1 MAEKSTPAFKLAIEL
16 SKTREKL
23 NELSREENLTEE
35 QEQEMRQLTDEYPRL
50 EARWRAAATVEE
62 ERSAQV
68 DGETRELQQLRG
80 RVRATDYLSAAMEER
95 SVDGAAV
102 EYNAALGMPGNR
114 FPMALLAPEEERA
127 VSNTD
132 IATLPN
138 AWLDRLLATSAATR
152 LGVSM
157 RSVVP
162 GAASF
167 PVTTAG
173 ATGAQRGRSEDA
185 SSAAWTVGVSE
196 MKPKRNAVHLEFS
209 MEDAARMPGLEEAL
223 KRDMQ
228 AGLMEAVDKTIFSGD
243 STATGT
249 ASDIVGIN
257 SYSGLTEKTI
267 SQANK
272 LKPAETLQAFVEL
285 CDGIHAESLSDL
297 NVVSTV
303 GANQLWLMTIA
314 NSATENQTVAQFL
327 MASGMTWG
335 VRGNVETATTNNK
348 FGAFVGR
355 GRGIEGA
362 GVMAMWSSGELVRD
376 PYSKAK
382 SGEILLSLNYLY
394 DFTLPRAANFARVKF
409 VS

>member
-1 MAEKSTPAFKLAIEL
+1 
-16 SKTREKL
+16 
-23 NELSREENLTEE
+23 
-35 QEQEMRQLTDEYPRL
+35 MRQLTDVYPKL
-50 EARWRAAATVEE
+50 EGRWRAAATVEE
-62 ERSAQV
+62 ERSQVV

-102 EYNAALGMPGNR
+102 EYNAAMGMPGNR

-132 IATLPN
+132 IALNPN

-157 RSVVP
+157 RSVPP
-162 GAASF
+162 GAASY

-173 ATGAQRGRSEDA
+173 ATGAMRGRSEDA
-185 SSAAWTVGVSE
+185 SSAAWTVGVEE

-228 AGLMEAVDKTIFSGD
+228 AGLMEAVDKTVFTGD
-243 STATGT
+243 TGATGT
-249 ASDIVGIN
+249 ASDITGL
-257 SYSGLTEKTI
+257 STFSGLLEKTVT
-267 SQANK
+267 QTNK
-272 LKPAETLQAFVEL
+272 LKPAETLQGFAEMI
-285 CDGIHAESLSDL
+285 DGIHAESLSDL
-297 NVVSTV
+297 NIVSTV

-327 MASGMTWG
+327 MASG
-335 VRGNVETATTNNK
+335 
-348 FGAFVGR
+348 
-355 GRGIEGA
+355 
-362 GVMAMWSSGELVRD
+362 
-376 PYSKAK
+376 
-382 SGEILLSLNYLY
+382 
-394 DFTLPRAANFARVKF
+394 
-409 VS
+409 